1 MGVATMTTAELMTAR
16 DAEELAEQI
25 ADIKE
30 EIKPLSA
37 EEKKLVGELKRYM
50 QVNELMEV
58 LAPESNVRAYIK
70 TSRQHTYDLPSLVTH
85 DSKAGEYLAEA
96 ARAGVLVV
104 NHSALEA
111 FIKNTG
117 GSAWA
122 TALMRYHDEAGGNEA
137 LYVERK

>member
-1 MGVATMTTAELMTAR
+1 MTTEYMTETEAIGML
-16 DAEELAEQI
+16 LAV
-25 ADIKE
+25 ADINDETKGPLKDKE
-30 EIKPLSA
+30 EFVARLKQWLQLEGRTELID
-37 EEKKLVGELKRYM
+37 GETG
-50 QVNELMEV
+50 
-58 LAPESNVRAYIK
+58 VRAYLQAK
-70 TSRQHTYDLPSLVTH
+70 RAHVYDLPSLVTH

-122 TALMRYHDEAGGNEA
+122 AALMRYHDEAGSNEA